1 MLPSP
6 SGTSFTEYHIRN
18 GMCWLALTR
27 KALTSL
33 STRRDLHH
41 FCIKIASTRL
51 RKQGADCPSAKKAWT
66 LAIPVLKAALQRSV
80 QPSLQLQ
87 KADSQRALLV
97 WTLASVAAAPGL
109 QALLCF
115 HAGNPALG
123 HAQGVLCLLLRLQ
136 LLCQAFCSWGPSLQH
151 IISILRAHGWLSGT

>member
-18 GMCWLALTR
+18 GTCWVPVTR
-27 KALTSL
+27 KAMTGL

-41 FCIKIASTRL
+41 CCIKSASTQL
-51 RKQGADCPSAKKAWT
+51 GKQGTECQSTKRAWT

-87 KADSQRALLV
+87 KADSQSALLV

-109 QALLCF
+109 QVLLCF
-115 HAGNPALG
+115 HAGYPGLG
-123 HAQGVLCLLLRLQ
+123 HEQGVLCPLLRLQ
-136 LLCQAFCSWGPSLQH
+136 LLCQAFCS
-151 IISILRAHGWLSGT
+151 